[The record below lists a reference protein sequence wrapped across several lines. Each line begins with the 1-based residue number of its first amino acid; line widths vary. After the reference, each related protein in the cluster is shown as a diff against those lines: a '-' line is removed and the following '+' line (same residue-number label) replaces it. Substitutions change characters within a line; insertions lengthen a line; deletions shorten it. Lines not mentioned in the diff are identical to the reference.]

1 MSVLRFDLPP
11 EVRYTIAKKEERKVV
26 TLIEQVTVKW
36 EVRRPMFRGSQVGTY
51 STREEAQDV
60 ADAQTEP
67 HVVNKWEIHE
77 YKNSTG
83 CGWCDEEAN
92 KGFRA
97 PKGSALC
104 AEHNRIR
111 LETL

>member
-1 MSVLRFDLPP
+1 MIGTITTKWA
-11 EVRYTIAKKEERKVV
+11 VR
-26 TLIEQVTVKW
+26 Q
-36 EVRRPMFRGSQVGTY
+36 PMKRGTHLGTFP
-51 STREEAQDV
+51 TREEAQAV
-60 ADAQTEP
+60 ADAQLVP
-67 HVVNKWEIHE
+67 HVVNKWTIHE

-92 KGFRA
+92 KGYRS

-104 AEHNRIR
+104 AMHNKIR

>member
-1 MSVLRFDLPP
+1 MIK
-11 EVRYTIAKKEERKVV
+11 T
-26 TLIEQVTVKW
+26 TTVKW
-36 EVRRPMFRGSQVGTY
+36 AVRQPMMRGTHLGTFP
-51 STREEAQDV
+51 TREEAQSV

-67 HVVNKWEIHE
+67 HVVNKWIINEF
-77 YKNSTG
+77 KNSTG

-104 AEHNRIR
+104 DMHNRIK